1 MKLIPKT
8 FSQSLL
14 LIPVAIL
21 LAGCGTLLHTPA
33 PTPTPIPLSREEI
46 IDASS
51 FEFYEVSFDDLI
63 PSGLDVDL
71 QQCWNGMGMDD
82 QGRIY
87 IGFTSTRDNGKSED
101 FVVFRYDPATKEKE
115 YLGSFQDIAAASG
128 NLQEGESIP
137 KGHTR
142 MIFADGIMYMGSQGF
157 HDFKQEIDDLPKYRG
172 SHIFAYDTRNETWMD
187 LSADL
192 PGGVVTENQGIVGL
206 NILPDEGLLVG
217 LVHPHSDLALYDY
230 KNRELDDVVK
240 GIPWQLGNPLSREV
254 VVAPS
259 GNIYLYRGTEEP
271 FQRGESHPVW
281 VYNIHTKELK
291 QTEYNMTNGFW
302 IGQTQTRDGSKVYV
316 TTVNGQL
323 YEFDT
328 ASETFKDLGY
338 MLPEQDIANGRLIQ
352 FQYGPTLS
360 PDETKIYFVPSTLEK
375 PQGSGELYEY
385 DIASEEFTF
394 VQQLPL
400 GIYTAADLRDDQNI
414 YLAHFGNAQN
424 LWSGNVR
431 LMVIPVAQEP

>member
-1 MKLIPKT
+1 MKLKSKI

-14 LIPVAIL
+14 LIPIVFL
-21 LAGCGTLLHTPA
+21 LAGCGTLLHTSV
-33 PTPTPIPLSREEI
+33 PTPTPVPLSREEI
-46 IDASS
+46 IDGSS

-63 PSGLDVDL
+63 PGGLDVDL

-87 IGFTSTRDNGKSED
+87 IGFTSTRDDGKSED
-101 FVVFRYDPATKEKE
+101 FVVFRYDPATQEKE

-128 NLQEGESIP
+128 NLQERESIP

-192 PGGVVTENQGIVGL
+192 PGGVVTENQGIVGM

-352 FQYGPTLS
+352 FQY
-360 PDETKIYFVPSTLEK
+360 
-375 PQGSGELYEY
+375 
-385 DIASEEFTF
+385 
-394 VQQLPL
+394 
-400 GIYTAADLRDDQNI
+400 
-414 YLAHFGNAQN
+414 
-424 LWSGNVR
+424 
-431 LMVIPVAQEP
+431 